1 MISIKTKKIFGHIR
15 GFLLRRRVNA
25 LGRIKVYGKVKI
37 KHPVGRITIGPRVTL
52 HPDVVFDFEAAPPGT
67 TPEITIGESTAI
79 GDRTEI
85 HCGHKVTI
93 GKQVAISWDVIFLE
107 SDYHAIGGGDG
118 VSRPII
124 IEDGVWIGTRCII
137 LKGVTIGENSVI
149 GAGSVV
155 TKSIPA
161 NSIAAGNPA
170 RVIRTIEGEAA
181 H

>member
-1 MISIKTKKIFGHIR
+1 MISMQIRKALGHIR
-15 GFLLRRRVNA
+15 GFLLRRRVTA

-52 HPDVVFDFEAAPPGT
+52 HPNVIFDFEAAPPGT
-67 TPEITIGESTAI
+67 TPEVTIGERTAI

-93 GKQVAISWDVIFLE
+93 GSQVAISWDVIFLE
-107 SDYHAIGGGDG
+107 SDYHSIGGGEG
-118 VSRPII
+118 VPRPII

-137 LKGVTIGENSVI
+137 LKGVTIGKNSVI

-170 RVIRTIEGEAA
+170 RVIRTIETP
-181 H
+181 

>member
-1 MISIKTKKIFGHIR
+1 MQVKKAFGHIR
-15 GFLLRRRVNA
+15 GFFFRRRVNA
-25 LGRIKVYGKVKI
+25 LGPVKVYGKVKI

-52 HPDVVFDFEAAPPGT
+52 HPNVVFDFEAAPPGT
-67 TPEITIGESTAI
+67 VPEVTIGERTAI

-107 SDYHAIGGGDG
+107 SDYHSVGGGEG
-118 VSRPII
+118 VPRPII
-124 IEDGVWIGTRCII
+124 IEDGVWIGARCII
-137 LKGVTIGENSVI
+137 LKGVTIGKNSVI